1 MDDASSGRPPTALV
15 PARHLNPAS
24 SPGNGG
30 GGGLPTPP
38 ANGGD
43 RG

>member
-1 MDDASSGRPPTALV
+1 MGDVSSGRPPTALV

-30 GGGLPTPP
+30 GLPTPP